1 MKNDTIIFLGVLV
14 AVGVVVFVVTRPT
27 VAPSVTAAARDAAD
41 TSTSWLRGAVA
52 KITGG
57 ISSGSD
63 ASDYSDAVLNGYA
76 PPAAPA
82 GSTVGQGPSFTGWW
96 G

>member
-1 MKNDTIIFLGVLV
+1 MKNETMIFLGVLV
-14 AVGVVVFVVTRPT
+14 AVGVVVFAVTRPA

-41 TSTSWLRGAVA
+41 TSTGWIRGAVA

-57 ISSGSD
+57 SSSGSD
-63 ASDYSDAVLNGYA
+63 ASDYSDAALNSYE
-76 PPAAPA
+76 PPAAPD
-82 GSTVGQGPSFTGWW
+82 GSTVGQGPSFAGWW